1 MRRIV
6 AASVVLLC
14 AGAMSLGWVLARKLT
29 SAVGSRTFDLR
40 LRDMETDG
48 DRRLLILD
56 RTRSTAAPG
65 IFSLWFETGEWVQV
79 SDEVIDRGPGQI
91 ARVVTHAASGRL
103 PSLGASFSWSGIY
116 FDGPAAAGLSVR
128 EVFITTPA
136 GPAPAW
142 LADGEHRAATWAIHV
157 HGMGGRRRG
166 TLRGVQVTAELG
178 WTSLVV
184 SFRNDGEGPSVEKGR
199 STLGYS
205 EADDVE
211 AAVEYAVK
219 QGAERIVLFGW
230 SLGAAIA
237 LRVADR
243 MRSAGVI
250 AALVL
255 DSPVLS
261 WIEVIEA
268 NCVRSGLPAVA
279 GRLSLPWLTLDPLAR
294 VAGLPGAIS
303 LREMDWI
310 ERARDLTVPT
320 LILHGNRDDSVPPAV
335 SEALRDRRPG
345 FVELVAFAAGPSMAG
360 NSDPERW
367 RSSVSAWLSTVV
379 VD

>member
-1 MRRIV
+1 M
-6 AASVVLLC
+6 VLLG

-40 LRDMETDG
+40 LRDIETDG

-65 IFSLWFETGEWVQV
+65 IFSLWFETGEWVRV

-91 ARVVTHAASGRL
+91 ARVVTHAASDRL

-116 FDGPAAAGLSVR
+116 FDSPAAAGLSVR
-128 EVFITTPA
+128 EVFVTTPA

-211 AAVEYAVK
+211 AAVDYAVK

-250 AALVL
+250 TALVL

-294 VAGLPGAIS
+294 IAGLPGAVS

-310 ERARDLTVPT
+310 ERARELTVPT
-320 LILHGNRDDSVPPAV
+320 LILHGDRDDSVPPAV
-335 SEALRDRRPG
+335 SQALRDRRPG
-345 FVELVAFAAGPSMAG
+345 FVELVAFEAGHSLAW

-367 RSSVSAWLSTVV
+367 RSSVSAWLSTAVF
-379 VD
+379 D